1 MFTELGL
8 FVYLLSH
15 SWSPSDGDVNS
26 CVCVWGAVVVKHRA
40 VISAKGPSVQVSCS
54 E

>member
-8 FVYLLSH
+8 SVYLLSH

-26 CVCVWGAVVVKHRA
+26 CVCVGGGGSEAQTHS
-40 VISAKGPSVQVSCS
+40 ICKGPVCPGVV
-54 E
+54 